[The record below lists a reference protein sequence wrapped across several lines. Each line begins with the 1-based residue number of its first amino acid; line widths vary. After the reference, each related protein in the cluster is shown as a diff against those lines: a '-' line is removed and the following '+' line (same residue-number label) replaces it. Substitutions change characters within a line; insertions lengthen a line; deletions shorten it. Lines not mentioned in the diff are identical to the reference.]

1 MEHIGINEY
10 ENTFEIFPNPV
21 DDKLY
26 IKGEAAIE
34 EINIFNITGVKVYN
48 EVCLM
53 KNNEYMVN
61 VNNLPEGIY
70 VVNVTTTEGNVIRR
84 FIKN

>member
-1 MEHIGINEY
+1 
-10 ENTFEIFPNPV
+10 
-21 DDKLY
+21 
-26 IKGEAAIE
+26 
-34 EINIFNITGVKVYN
+34 
-48 EVCLM
+48 
-53 KNNEYMVN
+53 MVN